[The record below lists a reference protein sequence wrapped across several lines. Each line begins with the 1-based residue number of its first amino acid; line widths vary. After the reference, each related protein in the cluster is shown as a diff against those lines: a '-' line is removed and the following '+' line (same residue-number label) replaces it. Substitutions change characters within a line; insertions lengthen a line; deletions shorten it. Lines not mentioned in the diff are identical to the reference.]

1 MNKKKN
7 YCSHLKVL
15 IHCLL
20 FSALPGTLSAATIYY
35 IDNLSGKDQYSGLS
49 PEKAW
54 QSLDRVNEHTF
65 LPGDIILFKS
75 GGFWQGQLAPKG
87 SGDTGNPIII
97 DRYGEGALPLIDGGG
112 RDSMAVVRLFNQ
124 SWWEIRSL
132 EITNFADR
140 PGDRRGIEIKA
151 ANSGIIRHI
160 HLKDLVIHDIRG
172 KVGNDL
178 KSKKTAGIYIA
189 VTDDSQQATRFD
201 DILVEGCE
209 LYNIQNQGI
218 VTNNEVDHADYPGTT
233 AWHRR
238 KFTGLVVR
246 NNIVHHISKNA
257 MIIRLSEGG
266 LVEHNLC
273 YETALG
279 ITGNTIFSRSSR
291 NTLFQ
296 YNEGFSNKSIDYDGS
311 LYDPDFSSPGTIWQ
325 YSYSHDNAHGL
336 LWVCTTDQDR
346 GIEVRNNLSI
356 NDRGTIFYLNY
367 PFEGMRIHH
376 NHIYIGAHRSP
387 VLLLENPNAPHTYTF
402 DNNFIINRSEQ
413 VQVKLDDSPDSKQHR
428 TIAQNTFAGN
438 LPEDQSGQILAL
450 SGHISMELIPREKSK
465 TWIGFRRLS
474 PKNNPPR
481 DAEVQIG
488 KINGLGIVKNEIID
502 LIQKNRAAW
511 LVQIARTERGIPA
524 EWSTQELQFFRDQII
539 QKLIRKKTEQEEIV
553 ARQIATAEEIAY
565 DQLMF
570 NSEILNRQRQALKES
585 GGIIYGPITFK
596 ARQLDEYWILN
607 QVIALKDELSGKE
620 IAINPDLLKDYFEQ
634 HQELFNSRKRF
645 SDYRENGTAVE
656 FHFID
661 EQYELRLQ
669 EKMTKAKIEL
679 DMESLNAI
687 IRQTI

>member
-7 YCSHLKVL
+7 HHPVFKVL
-15 IHCLL
+15 IPCML
-20 FSALPGTLSAATIYY
+20 FFILSGTLSAATIYY

-54 QSLDRVNEHTF
+54 QSLDRVNEQTF
-65 LPGDIILFKS
+65 MPGDIILFRS

-87 SGDTGNPIII
+87 SGEVGRPIVI
-97 DRYGEGALPLIDGGG
+97 DRYGEGPLPLIDGGG

-124 SWWEIRSL
+124 SWWEIQSL

-151 ANSGIIRHI
+151 ANSGLIRHI
-160 HLKDLVIHDIRG
+160 HLKNLVIHDIRG
-172 KVGNDL
+172 TVGNEL
-178 KSKKTAGIYIA
+178 KAKKTAGVYFA
-189 VTDDSQQATRFD
+189 VTDDSELPTRFD

-209 LYNIQNQGI
+209 IYNIQNQGI

-238 KFTGLVVR
+238 KFTGLIVR

-266 LVEHNLC
+266 MVEHNLC

-291 NTLFQ
+291 NTIFQ

-346 GIEVRNNLSI
+346 GIEVRYNLSV
-356 NDRGTIFYLNY
+356 NDRGMIFYLNY

-376 NHIYIGAHRSP
+376 NNIFVGAHRSP
-387 VLLLENPNAPHTYTF
+387 VLLQENPNAPHTYTF
-402 DNNFIINRSEQ
+402 DNNFIINGSDQ
-413 VQVKLDDSPDSKQHR
+413 ILVKLDETTNSRQTR
-428 TIAQNTFAGN
+428 TIGHNTFAGN
-438 LPEDQSGQILAL
+438 IPKDQSGKIFNL
-450 SGHISMELIPREKSK
+450 SGQIDLQLSPEGTSK
-465 TWIGFRRLS
+465 RWAGFGRLS
-474 PKNNPPR
+474 PKINLPKKTTPPL
-481 DAEVQIG
+481 AT
-488 KINGLGIVKNEIID
+488 INGVPVGQTEIID
-502 LIQKNRAAW
+502 LVQKNRAAW
-511 LVQIARTERGIPA
+511 LVRLVRANGKLPV
-524 EWSTQELQFFRDQII
+524 EWTTKELKLLREMVWQD
-539 QKLIRKKTEQEEIV
+539 LIRKKTEQQEIID
-553 ARQIATAEEIAY
+553 RQIATSKEIDY
-565 DQLMF
+565 EHLTVS
-570 NSEILNRQRQALKES
+570 SEMLNLERQALKES
-585 GGIIYGPITFK
+585 GGVIYGPITFK
-596 ARQLDEYWILN
+596 APQLDEYRRLN
-607 QVIALKDELSGKE
+607 QVIALKDELSGNG

-661 EQYELRLQ
+661 EQYEQRLQ
-669 EKMTKAKIEL
+669 KKMTEAKIDQDIKRL
-679 DMESLNAI
+679 DAI
-687 IRQTI
+687 IRQAI